1 MMRVSRERGAQLM
14 FRIGFAFLLV
24 ATFLTQPAIA
34 DSGRSI
40 VLVLDASGS
49 MNAKLPEGATRI
61 DAAKAAVSS
70 LVGGL
75 ADDTRL
81 ALRVYGHG
89 SPRQD
94 KNCKDSSLVVGFD
107 SVARNRA
114 AVLAK
119 KDGIK
124 AQGYTPINLSL
135 QLAAGDLSAE
145 EAAEHVVLLVSDGK
159 ETCEGDP
166 CATAKA
172 LAEADAKL
180 VVHTVGFGVDTATRQ
195 QLQCIA
201 NVARGKYFD
210 ATGAGELTGAL
221 NKAAQ
226 TKAAE
231 QAPKKQIVI
240 TTSKPGKLKM
250 EVAGHS
256 GHDVINAAGKK
267 VEELSSVNRVVDV
280 PPGIYSVKFGNGTWT
295 GIEIKAGET
304 TEIKPGYL
312 EVNPMGNDFAYV
324 LEPETGEVVEEIH
337 GAKPRATLMP
347 GRFDVKMGNTLWPGG
362 AELKPGEVTTLKPG
376 VLAIKANG
384 VFYYYLFSPDGTQAA
399 KADVPGHTRV
409 ALPPGKY
416 TLSIDPDKWL
426 KQFPDERRK
435 MEIELVE
442 GQELEIAIE

>member
-1 MMRVSRERGAQLM
+1 M
-14 FRIGFAFLLV
+14 FRIGLAFLLV
-24 ATFLTQPAIA
+24 ATAHTQAAIA

-49 MNAKLPEGATRI
+49 MNAKLPEGASRI
-61 DAAKAAVSS
+61 DAAKGAVSS

-75 ADDTRL
+75 SDDTRL

-94 KNCKDSSLVVGFD
+94 KNCKDTELVVGFD
-107 SVARNRA
+107 SVAKNKA

-119 KDGIK
+119 KDGIR

-135 QLAAGDLSAE
+135 QLAAGDLSSE

-201 NVARGKYFD
+201 NVARGRYFD
-210 ATGAGELTGAL
+210 ATGAGELAGAL

-240 TTSKPGKLKM
+240 TTPKPGNLKM

-256 GHDVINAAGKK
+256 GHDVVNAAGHKLD
-267 VEELSSVNRVVDV
+267 ELSSVNRVVEV

-295 GIEIKAGET
+295 GIEVKAGET
-304 TEIKPGYL
+304 TEIRPGYL
-312 EVNPMGNDFAYV
+312 EVNPIGNDFAYV

-376 VLAIKANG
+376 VLAINAAKG
-384 VFYYYLFSPDGTQAA
+384 VFYYYLFSPDGTEAA